1 MDSASPAGSPES
13 WMIMLPNRRRSSGR
27 SSWNMGS
34 RAGKGSIQVVLVAAN
49 PGRAVWSPNASRP
62 VTAVMAAPK
71 HSQTICDRR
80 IGADLGDEPFRAT
93 PNSARSRIGNISG
106 PPPAESSTRSQIGR
120 FSAAAA
126 GRRQFGAWRRFH
138 VADSRSEEFT
148 AVNLCLVGGGRD
160 GVPIASG
167 RRLGSS
173 INKKTGASLR
183 SAPATRSLPTA
194 DSPLPEA

>member
-71 HSQTICDRR
+71 LSQTICDRR
-80 IGADLGDEPFRAT
+80 KGADLGDEPFRGT
-93 PNSARSRIGNISG
+93 LNSAKSRDREHIGS
-106 PPPAESSTRSQIGR
+106 
-120 FSAAAA
+120 
-126 GRRQFGAWRRFH
+126 
-138 VADSRSEEFT
+138 
-148 AVNLCLVGGGRD
+148 
-160 GVPIASG
+160 ASG
-167 RRLGSS
+167 R
-173 INKKTGASLR
+173 IFNKKPNRTFLGGRSRSTPARAWRPSSLAGFACAEGGRYGRVSARGRTER
-183 SAPATRSLPTA
+183 SN
-194 DSPLPEA
+194 